1 MSEEMKDDEK
11 DYKKADKNHLEL
23 ISNIKNQIKEIDLSS
38 KQSINFC
45 RDYRL
50 NDLIQKLQEL
60 SDKNNNPNIS
70 KEYIDIVCWDQEKQ
84 QVCGVYS
91 KNKA

>member
-1 MSEEMKDDEK
+1 MSEEMK

-23 ISNIKNQIKEIDLSS
+23 ISDINNQIKEINLSS
-38 KQSINFC
+38 NQSINFC
-45 RDYRL
+45 ANYRL

-84 QVCGVYS
+84 QVCGIYS
-91 KNKA
+91 KHKA